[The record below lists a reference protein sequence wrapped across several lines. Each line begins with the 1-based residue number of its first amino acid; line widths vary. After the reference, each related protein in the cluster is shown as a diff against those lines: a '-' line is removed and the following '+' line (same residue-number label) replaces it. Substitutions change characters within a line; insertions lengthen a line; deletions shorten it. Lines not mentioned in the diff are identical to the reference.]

1 MVAYSFQRRFVA
13 PICLGLGRD
22 IPIGFEVGSGLAEQE
37 PKTHTIRRWGKEKK
51 PEEPRR
57 HARPGE
63 LVQLY
68 HAQRTKSCIRLGVA
82 RCADALGIFI
92 NIGRPKGGPYIRID
106 GREPFLKA
114 RELDAFARSDGF
126 GDFGDMADFWT
137 EHHRAIM
144 NDFRGVIV
152 FWERIT

>member
-22 IPIGFEVGSGLAEQE
+22 IPDGFEVGSGLAEQE
-37 PKTHTIRRWGKEKK
+37 PKTHTIRRLFKINK
-51 PEEPRR
+51 PEERRR

-68 HAQRTKSCIRLGVA
+68 YGQRTKSCLQLGVA
-82 RCADALGIFI
+82 RCTDALGIFI
-92 NIGRPKGGPYIRID
+92 NVGLPNGGPYIRIE
-106 GREPFLKA
+106 GRDPFVTA

-126 GDFGDMADFWT
+126 GDFGDMRDFWT

-144 NDFRGVIV
+144 NNFRGVIV